1 MGIIRTEMM
10 LLVRA
15 ILKNYVK
22 KPQKKA
28 KMVMI

>member
-22 KPQKKA
+22 QPQKKT
-28 KMVMI
+28 KMFMI